1 MDTEYLVKQHEKIR
15 QQFRHD
21 AIMREIK
28 KREDKLFKDIAKQV
42 GAYLLVDMAHFSG
55 LVAGGVYPNPIE
67 YGFPLGCGFSVRGVK
82 IPH

>member
-28 KREDKLFKDIAKQV
+28 KREDKLFKDMFIKIFLIITIFILLVYLIAK
-42 GAYLLVDMAHFSG
+42 
-55 LVAGGVYPNPIE
+55 
-67 YGFPLGCGFSVRGVK
+67 
-82 IPH
+82 